1 MTDTLLNC
9 TMIFNHYDINCV
21 LNSDSKKVD
30 KLGNYKIFH
39 SWFEIPKDLLILK
52 KSIKYIRKQVSIGY
66 PWVFCGHK
74 KLLHFE
80 VGKKPWKIIPLNC
93 TYWNGD
99 NICTCG
105 ASF

>member
-30 KLGNYKIFH
+30 KLGNYRIFH
-39 SWFEIPKDLLILK
+39 SWFEIPKELLLLK
-52 KSIKYIRKQVSIGY
+52 KIDKPVHKKVSMY
-66 PWVFCGHK
+66 PWVFLRSQKIVALWSCK
-74 KLLHFE
+74 KTL
-80 VGKKPWKIIPLNC
+80 KNKPAKLYIL
-93 TYWNGD
+93 NGD
-99 NICTCG
+99 NICVCG